1 MRVEGTVA
9 MDFRAIVEK
18 ICDKSPLQR
27 KRLTAYLETCDA
39 DFFKEADEFVARYQ
53 HFLDRK
59 GISIEYALNAYLNM
73 CSNMLRCQVGFMRTG
88 RYPVDSAEAAK
99 QAVYESEVEMLS
111 YMVGLGISQFLW
123 PTHYKMFSFFKEAV
137 DEASGSIKN
146 YLEIGPGHGLL
157 LDHALSSC
165 SSLSRVVAIDISP
178 TSLELSKSIIQL
190 FNPSNSVEFLLGDVT
205 KTDLG
210 TGFDFITMGEVL
222 EHVEQPQLLLARLKA
237 LLLPGGKAFISTC
250 ANCPAIDHVHQFD
263 NVGQIREMITS
274 SGLRIVRDSP
284 LPVENMTV
292 EKAEAQR
299 ITINY
304 CALLEA

>member
-1 MRVEGTVA
+1 
-9 MDFRAIVEK
+9 MDFRGIVEK
-18 ICDKSPLQR
+18 ICNESPLQR
-27 KRLTAYLETCDA
+27 KRLTAYLATCDA
-39 DFFKEADEFVARYQ
+39 DFFREADEFVERYQ

-59 GISIEYALNAYLNM
+59 GISIDYALSAYLKM

-99 QAVYESEVEMLS
+99 HSVYESDVEMLS

-123 PTHYKMFSFFKEAV
+123 PTHYKMFSFFKEAIG
-137 DEASGSIKN
+137 EASGAMNN

-157 LDHALSSC
+157 LDHALSVC
-165 SSLSRVVAIDISP
+165 SSMSRVVAIDISP
-178 TSLELSKSIIQL
+178 TSLELTKSIIQL
-190 FNPSNSVEFLLGDVT
+190 FNPSKNNIQFLLGDVT

-210 TGFDFITMGEVL
+210 AGFNFITMGEVL

-237 LLLPGGKAFISTC
+237 LLLPGGRAFISTC

-263 NVGQIREMITS
+263 NVEQIRKMITS
-274 SGLRIVRDSP
+274 SGLRIVRDLP

-292 EKAEAQR
+292 SEAEAQR